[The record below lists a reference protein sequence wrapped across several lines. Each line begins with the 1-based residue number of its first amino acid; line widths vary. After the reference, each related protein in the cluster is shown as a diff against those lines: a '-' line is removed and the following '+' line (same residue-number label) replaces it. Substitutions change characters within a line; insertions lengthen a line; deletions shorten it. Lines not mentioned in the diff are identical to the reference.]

1 MPEPLPHDGA
11 RRAPDPYAPPPPFA
25 GPALDRSA
33 DVESPGRFRTRRD
46 AGLAL
51 AQALGA
57 YAHRD
62 DVIVLALS
70 ASAVPVAHEVAR
82 MLHAR
87 LDLYLTATIAAPSHA
102 ALTVGV
108 VTSDGRI
115 VLSRE
120 LMSRLAL
127 PFALVRDGIVQARAD
142 LDRRERAYRASRA
155 RLTLR
160 GRIVLLVCDGLVTGA
175 RMRGAAAAVRKAGA
189 TRVVAAAPVGAPEV
203 CALVRRGTDE
213 CVCLH
218 TPKPY
223 YGAGAWYDEY
233 RPPRDD
239 EVRAL
244 LADAGLAPDESPSPR
259 G

>member
-11 RRAPDPYAPPPPFA
+11 RRAPDPYAPPPPFT
-25 GPALDRSA
+25 GPSLDRSR
-33 DVESPGRFRTRRD
+33 DVESRGRFRTRRD
-46 AGLAL
+46 AGVAL

-57 YAHRD
+57 FANRD
-62 DVIVLALS
+62 DVVVLALS
-70 ASAVPVAHEVAR
+70 PGAVLVAHEVAR
-82 MLHAR
+82 ALHAR
-87 LDLYLTATIAAPSHA
+87 LDLYLTATVAAPSHPTLA
-102 ALTVGV
+102 VGI

-127 PFALVRDGIVQARAD
+127 PFALVRDAIVQARAD

-155 RLTLR
+155 RLPLR
-160 GRIVLLVCDGLVTGA
+160 GRTVLLVCDGLVTGA
-175 RMRGAAAAVRKAGA
+175 RMRGAAAAVRTAGA
-189 TRVVAAAPVGAPEV
+189 ARVVAAVPVGAPEV
-203 CALVRRGTDE
+203 CALVRRGTDD

-223 YGAGAWYDEY
+223 YGAGAWYDEF

-244 LADAGLAPDESPSPR
+244 LADAGPAPDESPSPR